1 MTRYLFLCFL
11 IIPFNFLLS
20 QNNLKYDRILKIEN
34 LKFNHQEIR
43 IYKDYQTST
52 GVELF
57 RMYQDNN
64 ENWKAEF
71 YNTVATK
78 NNNKDEITIR
88 IRKSKLNSLKNLEM
102 IWLQILDTQVIHL
115 PQWETF
121 QYKLKTIKK
130 EYQIEDGELLSSYSK
145 IAILDGASFY
155 VKIKNDKIENEFMYS
170 NPESYLETYP
180 NVDELLSIKELL
192 TLIRNEFN
200 IFIKH

>member
-1 MTRYLFLCFL
+1 M
-11 IIPFNFLLS
+11 
-20 QNNLKYDRILKIEN
+20 
-34 LKFNHQEIR
+34 KFNHQEIR